1 MTIKYLDP
9 LEKCNYLIKK
19 YEKHF
24 GKDVPMFVLFYNTN
38 TIIRI
43 IEKALRENKEIK

>member
-1 MTIKYLDP
+1 MSIRNLDP

-24 GKDVPMFVLFYNTN
+24 GKDVPMHILFYNVN
-38 TIIRI
+38 TITRI
-43 IEKALRENKEIK
+43 IEKALKENKEIK